1 MKRLWFILIIIFFI
15 SGCAHVVS
23 EELRE
28 QAAADISASSLLK
41 DPDLYKGEIV
51 ILGGSIINSSNTQ
64 EKTYIEII
72 EKPLNSRGRP
82 EYTDIS
88 HGRFI
93 IVYEGFLD
101 TAIFSKGRYVTV
113 AGEVMGKEIRP
124 LDEIDY
130 TYLVIKSRELHLLEP
145 GSRFPVQFGIGIW
158 HTF

>member
-1 MKRLWFILIIIFFI
+1 M

-23 EELRE
+23 EELRKE
-28 QAAADISASSLLK
+28 ASADISMSVLFK
-41 DPDLYKGEIV
+41 DPDSYIGEIV
-51 ILGGSIINSSNTQ
+51 ILGGNIVSSINT
-64 EKTYIEII
+64 ENETYIEMI

-88 HGRFI
+88 RGRFI
-93 IVYEGFLD
+93 IIYEGFLD

-130 TYLVIKSRELHLLEP
+130 TYLVIKSRELHLLQP
-145 GSRFPVQFGIGIW
+145 GSQFPIQFGIGIW